1 MIHALVAL
9 LLSGHAAAAQEA
21 VYIVRHAER
30 ADQSTDSPL
39 SAEGVGRAGRLGD
52 MLRSAGLTH
61 VFTSE
66 LRRAIDTA
74 RQTADA
80 LDLAAK
86 ALPGAPGKDVQ
97 APRKDAPP
105 TLLRLKF

>member
-1 MIHALVAL
+1 
-9 LLSGHAAAAQEA
+9 
-21 VYIVRHAER
+21 
-30 ADQSTDSPL
+30 
-39 SAEGVGRAGRLGD
+39 

-74 RQTADA
+74 RPTADA
-80 LDLAAK
+80 LGLAAK
-86 ALPGAPGKDVQ
+86 ALPGTPGKDVQ
-97 APRKDAPP
+97 ALAATLSALKPHDRALVVGHSNTVPELLRALKVTAPVTIADTEYDNLFIVVPRKDAPP